1 MPTDTVE
8 SLIAVLEQHRFRR
21 GYGSSALVSL
31 VHPDLPGLE
40 VWIGTRDVRAER
52 DGRELYHV
60 AIDRFDLTTFLRH
73 IGLERRE

>member
-8 SLIAVLEQHRFRR
+8 RLIAVLEQHGFRR

-40 VWIGTRDVRAER
+40 VWIGTRDIRAER
-52 DGRELYHV
+52 DGRELYR
-60 AIDRFDLTTFLRH
+60 AALDRFDLTTFFRH
-73 IGLERRE
+73 IGLKQRG